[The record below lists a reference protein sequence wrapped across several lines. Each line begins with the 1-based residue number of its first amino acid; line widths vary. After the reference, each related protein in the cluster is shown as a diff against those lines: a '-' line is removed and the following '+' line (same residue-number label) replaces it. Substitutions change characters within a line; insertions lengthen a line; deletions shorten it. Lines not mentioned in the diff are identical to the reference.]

1 VRTQR
6 AVAGAPRGD
15 TREAVGDAAQSPNVP
30 TSTWAPIDQR
40 EDTQTMN
47 FHSNTSRYDFI
58 VWLRDV
64 AIEGG
69 MSTPFIDCIDAL
81 DDAADLEAEL
91 EKQGEELTQAEKD
104 RDDLR
109 QELSDLLE
117 AIETVDPDEEPAA
130 WSNAL
135 KAAKN
140 ALERHT

>member
-1 VRTQR
+1 
-6 AVAGAPRGD
+6 
-15 TREAVGDAAQSPNVP
+15 
-30 TSTWAPIDQR
+30 
-40 EDTQTMN
+40 MN

-64 AIEGG
+64 AIKGG

-109 QELSDLLE
+109 SELEDLLN
-117 AIETVDPDEEPAA
+117 AMETVDPDEEPAT